1 MNGHS
6 YQRRSSRSD
15 TGAAIVE
22 FSIVATVLAV
32 VLSLLIDIGQL
43 IFLKMSVSHV
53 TLQVARDLSVLL
65 PDSARDEGL
74 SCDGLKVR
82 ANEII
87 ATQDYTARY
96 EPLVP
101 AGINFN
107 SLSVVSGSGNNDGSS
122 IANLPSL
129 SVKGELSED
138 FRCLFCFK
146 EFASL
151 RPQFTATVTIEIED
165 DEATC

>member
-15 TGAAIVE
+15 AGAAIVE
-22 FSIVATVLAV
+22 FSIVATVLAI
-32 VLSLLIDIGQL
+32 VLSFLIDIGQL
-43 IFLKMSVSHV
+43 IFLKMSISHA

-65 PDSARDEGL
+65 PDSARDAGL
-74 SCDGLKVR
+74 NCDGLKER
-82 ANEII
+82 ANQII

-101 AGINFN
+101 EGVEFD
-107 SLSVVSGSGNNDGSS
+107 SVSVVGGAG
-122 IANLPSL
+122 LPLL

-151 RPQFTATVTIEIED
+151 RPQFTATVTIEIEN

>member
-6 YQRRSSRSD
+6 YQRRRSRSD
-15 TGAAIVE
+15 TGAAIIE

-43 IFLKMSVSHV
+43 IFLKMSISHV

-65 PDSARDEGL
+65 PESARDDSLGCEE
-74 SCDGLKVR
+74 LKVR

-96 EPLVP
+96 ETLVP
-101 AGINFN
+101 EGVDFD
-107 SLSVVSGSGNNDGSS
+107 SVSVVGGAG
-122 IANLPSL
+122 LPLL

-138 FRCLFCFK
+138 FRCLFCFM
-146 EFASL
+146 ELASL
-151 RPQFTATVTIEIED
+151 RPQFTATVTIEIEN

>member
-15 TGAAIVE
+15 AGAAIIE
-22 FSIVATVLAV
+22 FSIVATVLAI

-43 IFLKMSVSHV
+43 IFLKMSISHV

-65 PDSARDEGL
+65 PDSARDDRLG
-74 SCDGLKVR
+74 CDGLNDR

-107 SLSVVSGSGNNDGSS
+107 SVSVVSGSGNNDGSS
-122 IANLPSL
+122 IANLPLL

-138 FRCLFCFK
+138 FRCLFCFM
-146 EFASL
+146 ELASL
-151 RPQFTATVTIEIED
+151 RPKFTATVAIEIED
-165 DEATC
+165 DEANC

>member
-15 TGAAIVE
+15 AGAAIVE
-22 FSIVATVLAV
+22 FSIVATVLAM

-43 IFLKMSVSHV
+43 IFLKMSISHV

-65 PDSARDEGL
+65 PESARDDSLGCEQ
-74 SCDGLKVR
+74 LKER

-87 ATQDYTARY
+87 AAQDYTARY
-96 EPLVP
+96 ETLVP
-101 AGINFN
+101 EGVEFD
-107 SLSVVSGSGNNDGSS
+107 SVSVVGGAG
-122 IANLPSL
+122 LPLL

-138 FRCLFCFK
+138 FRCLFCFM
-146 EFASL
+146 ELASL
-151 RPQFTATVTIEIED
+151 RPKFTVTVAIEIED
-165 DEATC
+165 DEANC